1 MGKPNLTDFDVTDT
15 PTTALHWA
23 LQQHLGPAQS
33 PTLFLRAR
41 YSGELHGFR
50 NLVCVQSFKPWA
62 DALTANAYRV
72 YAALSDC
79 GPEHQL
85 FDRILMLPSR
95 QRTET
100 RALLAQAA
108 LRLTATGVLVS
119 AQQNNEGARSLQ
131 GDYEMLFDQVSQ
143 QRHDIEVSRQRHDIQ
158 VSQQRHDTQVSRKP
172 QGENVRHASKHKCRV
187 LWAAA
192 EHLNRELALA
202 WQQLDAPREVLGGE
216 FVSRPGVF
224 AWDRIDQGSALL
236 VTQLPHDLA
245 GRGADLGCGYGYLSR
260 YVLQTS
266 PAISALDCYEA
277 EHRALN
283 LTRTNLQDFNVG
295 GRNSRALSFHWHDV
309 NLGLED
315 KDFDFILSN
324 PPFHVDRAD
333 QSDLGLRFIA
343 TASAAL
349 RKGGRFY
356 MVANQHLAYEAMLK
370 QKFSQV
376 RTLVQDQG
384 FKVFEAIR

>member
-1 MGKPNLTDFDVTDT
+1 MTDS
-15 PTTALHWA
+15 PITALHWA
-23 LQQHLGPAQS
+23 LQQHLAPVQS

-41 YSGELHGFR
+41 YSGELHALR
-50 NLVCVQSFKPWA
+50 DLVCVQSFKPWA

-72 YAALSDC
+72 YPELSDC
-79 GPEHQL
+79 SPEHQL
-85 FDRILMLPSR
+85 FDRILLLPSR

-108 LRLTATGVLVS
+108 LRLTPSGILVS

-131 GDYEMLFDQVSQ
+131 GDYEMLFDQVSRQ
-143 QRHDIEVSRQRHDIQ
+143 RHDIEVSQKRHDIEVSRQ
-158 VSQQRHDTQVSRKP
+158 P
-172 QGENVRHASKHKCRV
+172 QSENVQHASKHKCRV
-187 LWAAA
+187 LWATA

-202 WQQLDAPREVLGGE
+202 WQQLDAPREILGGQ

-260 YVLQTS
+260 CVLRTN

-283 LTRTNLQDFNVG
+283 LARTNLQDFNVDR
-295 GRNSRALSFHWHDV
+295 RNSRALSFHWHDV
-309 NLGLED
+309 SLGLED
-315 KDFDFILSN
+315 KDFDFIVSN

-333 QSDLGLRFIA
+333 QSDLGLSFIA

>member
-23 LQQHLGPAQS
+23 LQQHLAPAQS

-41 YSGELHGFR
+41 YSGELHSFR

-72 YAALSDC
+72 YATLSDC

-108 LRLTATGVLVS
+108 LRLTPTGILVS

-131 GDYEMLFDQVSQ
+131 GDYELLFHQVW
-143 QRHDIEVSRQRHDIQ
+143 
-158 VSQQRHDTQVSRKP
+158 RKP

-283 LTRTNLQDFNVG
+283 LTRTNLQDFNVD

-309 NLGLED
+309 SVGLED

-333 QSDLGLRFIA
+333 QSDLGLSFIA

-356 MVANQHLAYEAMLK
+356 MVANQHLAYEAVLK